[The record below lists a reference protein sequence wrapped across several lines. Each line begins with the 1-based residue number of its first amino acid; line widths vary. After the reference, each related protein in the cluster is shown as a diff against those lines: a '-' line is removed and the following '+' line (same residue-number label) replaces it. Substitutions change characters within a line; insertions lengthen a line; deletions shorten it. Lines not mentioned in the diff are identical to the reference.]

1 MASEESSYFLM
12 LNSELNGVN
21 FLAILGDEV
30 IIKEEIN
37 RF

>member
-1 MASEESSYFLM
+1 MASEDSTYFLM
-12 LNSELNGVN
+12 PNSELNEVN